1 MSYKI
6 IVDSCG
12 ELSPEMKVSG
22 HFTTASLSIDVDDY
36 HVIDDETF
44 NQKEF
49 LERVAASPNCPRS
62 SCPSPNTYMEKFHCD
77 ADHVYAVTLSAEL
90 SGSYNSAVLG
100 VDLYKEEYGE
110 KKIHVFNSK
119 SASIGETLI
128 AMKIAECEDKGM
140 TFGEVIDTVETYIE
154 DQHTY
159 FLLESLEALR
169 KNGRL
174 TGLKAMVA
182 TALSIKPVMGAT
194 PEGTICQ
201 LGQARGMKKALV
213 KMADEIAA
221 HEEHAEDKI
230 LAISHCNCPTRAEEL
245 KKLLLARLQPKNV
258 IILDTAGI
266 SSLYASDG
274 GVIAVI

>member
-1 MSYKI
+1 
-6 IVDSCG
+6 
-12 ELSPEMKVSG
+12 
-22 HFTTASLSIDVDDY
+22 
-36 HVIDDETF
+36 
-44 NQKEF
+44 
-49 LERVAASPNCPRS
+49 
-62 SCPSPNTYMEKFHCD
+62 MEKYHCD
-77 ADHVYAVTLSAEL
+77 AAHVYAVTLSAEL

-100 VDLYKEEYGE
+100 VELYKEEYGE

-140 TFGEVIDTVETYIE
+140 TFEEVIDTVETYIE
-154 DQHTY
+154 DQRTY

-201 LGQARGMKKALV
+201 LGQARGMQRIRSLRS
-213 KMADEIAA
+213 
-221 HEEHAEDKI
+221 
-230 LAISHCNCPTRAEEL
+230 AIVTVRQEL
-245 KKLLLARLQPKNV
+245 KN
-258 IILDTAGI
+258 
-266 SSLYASDG
+266 
-274 GVIAVI
+274 

>member
-12 ELSPEMKVSG
+12 ELSPEMKASG
-22 HFTTASLSIDVDDY
+22 YFATASLSIDVDDY

-49 LERVAASPNCPRS
+49 LEKVAASPNCPKS
-62 SCPSPNTYMEKFHCD
+62 SCPSPDTYMEKYHCD

-100 VDLYKEEYGE
+100 VELYKEEYGE

-201 LGQARGMKKALV
+201 LDKSRGMKKALA
-213 KMADEIAA
+213 KMAEHVAKDAVKP
-221 HEEHAEDKI
+221 EEKI
-230 LAISHCNCPTRAEEL
+230 LAIAHCNCPERAEVVR
-245 KKLLLARLQPKNV
+245 KL
-258 IILDTAGI
+258 ILEKVKVKDSFIVDTAGI
-266 SSLYASDG
+266 SSMYANDG
-274 GVIAVI
+274 GIIVVL

>member
-12 ELSPEMKVSG
+12 ELSPEMKASG
-22 HFTTASLSIDVDDY
+22 YFATASLSIDVDDY

-49 LERVAASPNCPRS
+49 LERVAASPNCPKS
-62 SCPSPNTYMEKFHCD
+62 SCPSPDTYMEKYHCD

-100 VDLYKEEYGE
+100 VELYKEEYGE

-174 TGLKAMVA
+174 TGLKSDGSYSTQYQACY
-182 TALSIKPVMGAT
+182 GRY
-194 PEGTICQ
+194 
-201 LGQARGMKKALV
+201 ARGNNLSV
-213 KMADEIAA
+213 GTGTRY
-221 HEEHAEDKI
+221 EESPGEDG
-230 LAISHCNCPTRAEEL
+230 R
-245 KKLLLARLQPKNV
+245 
-258 IILDTAGI
+258 
-266 SSLYASDG
+266 
-274 GVIAVI
+274 